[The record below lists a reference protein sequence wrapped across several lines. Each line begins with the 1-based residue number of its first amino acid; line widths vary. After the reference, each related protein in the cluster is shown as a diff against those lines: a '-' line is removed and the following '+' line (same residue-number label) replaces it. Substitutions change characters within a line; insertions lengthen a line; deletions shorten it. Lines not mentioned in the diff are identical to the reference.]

1 MLRSFFFA
9 YLANGVNAHTLKQ
22 EKTQLKISSIQM
34 GAIILHDGDVV
45 DLIKESEYKR
55 IIWIVLRW

>member
-1 MLRSFFFA
+1 
-9 YLANGVNAHTLKQ
+9 
-22 EKTQLKISSIQM
+22 M